1 MKVLRFSHDY
11 LVNTGGL
18 MGHLRALNRA
28 LVRTGR
34 VEVLQTFLV
43 GESQVEALEAAKKVR
58 RSGGH
63 WFEART
69 PIRVHPC
76 LVPMRTPGRTDMDST
91 PACNAFRTH
100 LARLLQQERPHLLHV
115 HLVRHR
121 IQVVALEAAR
131 EAGIPTVIT
140 HHEGRPA
147 TPEMA
152 EILREAH
159 RLADRVCAVTRFS
172 AAAFG
177 GSPVDYLG
185 FFVDRDFWNRK
196 AVTDRDRE
204 IWRQRLAPR
213 ETDRLLVYP
222 ARFIPRKNHEFL
234 IRGLDRLVR
243 SRAVRDSGLRVR
255 LALPGPTLPEGLP
268 FRARLEQLVSDLDLG
283 GHVTFLD
290 TLDPADLRAL
300 YAAAEI
306 VVYPALN
313 EGAGRSHLEG
323 MLLGCCPA
331 VSGDGGLVEYVRH
344 RVNGIVFSPD
354 RVDDLVRGL
363 ESILLS
369 DDLRLKLA
377 AAARETAAG
386 LTLDRYASDHLA
398 LYRALIE
405 ETRV

>member
-18 MGHLRALNRA
+18 MAHLRALNRA
-28 LVRTGR
+28 LVGTGR

-43 GESQVEALEAAKKVR
+43 GESQMEALEAGGRVSR
-58 RSGGH
+58 RDGV
-63 WFEART
+63 WYEAGT
-69 PIRVHPC
+69 PIRVLPC
-76 LVPMRTPGRTDMDST
+76 LVPMRTPGRTDMDSGT
-91 PACNAFRTH
+91 ACAAFRRH
-100 LARLLQQERPHLLHV
+100 LDELLRRERPHLLHV

-121 IQVVALEAAR
+121 IQVVALEAAGD
-131 EAGIPTVIT
+131 AGIPSVIT

-152 EILREAH
+152 EILRESY

-177 GSPVDYLG
+177 GPRVDYRG
-185 FFVDRDFWNRK
+185 FFVDRDFWNPG
-196 AVTDRDRE
+196 AVADRDRDA
-204 IWRQRLAPR
+204 WRRRLAPGAM
-213 ETDRLLVYP
+213 DRLLVYP

-234 IRGLDRLVR
+234 IRGMSGLVR
-243 SRAVRDSGLRVR
+243 SRAVRDAGLGVR

-268 FRARLEQLVSDLDLG
+268 YKSRLEKLVADLDLD
-283 GHVTFLD
+283 GHVIFLD
-290 TLDPADLRAL
+290 TLSPVELRAL
-300 YAAAEI
+300 YSASEV
-306 VVYPALN
+306 VVYPARN

-344 RVNGIVFSPD
+344 GVNGIVFSPN
-354 RVDDLVRGL
+354 RVDDLARGI

-369 DDLRLKLA
+369 EDLRRSLA
-377 AAARETAAG
+377 AAARETASG
-386 LTLDRYASDHLA
+386 LTLDRYASDHLS
-398 LYRALIE
+398 LYRGLIDE
-405 ETRV
+405 KRA

>member
-1 MKVLRFSHDY
+1 MRVLRFSHDY

-28 LVRTGR
+28 LVRTGQ
-34 VEVLQTFLV
+34 VEMLQTFLV
-43 GESQVEALEAAKKVR
+43 GESQMEALEAAGKVR

-63 WFEART
+63 WFESRS
-69 PIRVHPC
+69 PIRISPC
-76 LVPMRTPGRTDMDST
+76 RVPMRTPGRTDMDST
-91 PACNAFRTH
+91 AACSAFRHH
-100 LARLLQQERPHLLHV
+100 LEELLRRERPDLVHV

-152 EILREAH
+152 EILRDAY

-172 AAAFG
+172 AAAFS
-177 GSPVDYLG
+177 GSPVDYRG
-185 FFVDRDFWNRK
+185 FFVDRDFWNPD

-204 IWRQRLAPR
+204 IWRRRLAPGSM
-213 ETDRLLVYP
+213 DRLLVYP

-234 IRGLDRLVR
+234 IRGVHGLVR
-243 SRAVRDSGLRVR
+243 SRAVRDSGLHLR

-283 GHVTFLD
+283 GHVTFLN
-290 TLDPADLRAL
+290 TLSPNELRAL
-300 YAAAEI
+300 YAAAE
-306 VVYPALN
+306 VVAYPALN

-323 MLLGCCPA
+323 MLLDCCPI

-344 RVNGIVFSPD
+344 RINGIVFSPE
-354 RVDDLVRGL
+354 RLDDLVRGL
-363 ESILLS
+363 QSILLS
-369 DDLRLKLA
+369 DDLRRSLA
-377 AAARETAAG
+377 AAARETAAS
-386 LTLDRYASDHLA
+386 LTLDRYASDHLT

-405 ETRV
+405 ETRA

>member
-43 GESQVEALEAAKKVR
+43 GESQMEALESAGKVR
-58 RSGGH
+58 RRGGL
-63 WFEART
+63 WFEAQS
-69 PIRVHPC
+69 PIRVFPC
-76 LVPMRTPGRTDMDST
+76 LVPMRTPGRTDMDSD
-91 PACNAFRTH
+91 PACAAFRRH
-100 LARLLQQERPHLLHV
+100 LDELLQRERPDLLHV

-131 EAGIPTVIT
+131 EADVPTVVT
-140 HHEGRPA
+140 HHEGRAA

-152 EILREAH
+152 EILREA
-159 RLADRVCAVTRFS
+159 RGLADRVCAVTRFS

-177 GSPVDYLG
+177 GFPVDYRG
-185 FFVDRDFWNRK
+185 FFVDREFWNRD
-196 AVTDRDRE
+196 AVTNHDRE
-204 IWRQRLAPR
+204 AWRRRLAPGAM
-213 ETDRLLVYP
+213 DRLLVYP

-234 IRGLDRLVR
+234 IRGMAELVR
-243 SRAVRDSGLRVR
+243 SRAVRDAGLGVR
-255 LALPGPTLPEGLP
+255 LALPGPTLPEGFP
-268 FRARLEQLVSDLDLG
+268 YKARLEKLVTDLDLD
-283 GHVTFLD
+283 GHVIFLD
-290 TLDPADLRAL
+290 TLSPVELRAL
-300 YAAAEI
+300 YSASEV
-306 VVYPALN
+306 VVYPARN

-331 VSGDGGLVEYVRH
+331 VSDDGGLVEYVRH
-344 RVNGIVFSPD
+344 GVNGIVFSPN

-369 DDLRLKLA
+369 EDLCRSLA
-377 AAARETAAG
+377 ATARETAAG
-386 LTLDRYASDHLA
+386 LTLDRYASDHLT
-398 LYRALIE
+398 LYRGLIDE
-405 ETRV
+405 KRA

>member
-28 LVRTGR
+28 LAGTGR

-43 GESQVEALEAAKKVR
+43 GESQMEALDAAGRVNR
-58 RSGGH
+58 RGGS
-63 WFEART
+63 WYETRT
-69 PIRVHPC
+69 PIRVFPC
-76 LVPMRTPGRTDMDST
+76 LVPMRTPGRTDMDSDA
-91 PACNAFRTH
+91 ACTAFRHH
-100 LARLLQQERPHLLHV
+100 LDELLRREQPHLLHV

-131 EAGIPTVIT
+131 GAGIPAVVT

-152 EILREAH
+152 EILRESC

-172 AAAFG
+172 ASAFG
-177 GSPVDYLG
+177 GSHVDYRG
-185 FFVDRDFWNRK
+185 FFVDRDFWNPD
-196 AVTDRDRE
+196 AVADLDRE
-204 IWRQRLAPR
+204 AWRRRLAPGA
-213 ETDRLLVYP
+213 TDRLLVYP

-234 IRGLDRLVR
+234 IRGMAGLVR
-243 SRAVRDSGLRVR
+243 SRAVRDAGLRVR
-255 LALPGPTLPEGLP
+255 LALPGPTLPEGRPYRSGLQ
-268 FRARLEQLVSDLDLG
+268 QLASDLDLDA
-283 GHVTFLD
+283 HVIFLD
-290 TLDPADLRAL
+290 TLVPADLRAL
-300 YAAAEI
+300 YAAAQV
-306 VVYPALN
+306 VVYPARN

-344 RVNGIVFSPD
+344 GVNGIVFSPNH
-354 RVDDLVRGL
+354 VDDLVRGL

-369 DDLRLKLA
+369 EDLRRSLA
-377 AAARETAAG
+377 AAARETASG
-386 LTLDRYASDHLA
+386 LTLDRYASDHLT
-398 LYRALIE
+398 LYRGLIDE
-405 ETRV
+405 KRA

>member
-34 VEVLQTFLV
+34 IEVLQTFLV
-43 GESQVEALEAAKKVR
+43 GESQVEALEAAGRIR
-58 RSGGH
+58 RSGAL
-63 WFEART
+63 WYEART
-69 PIRVHPC
+69 SIPIFPC
-76 LVPMRTPGRTDMDST
+76 LVPMRTPGRTDMDSDT
-91 PACNAFRTH
+91 ACTAFRRH
-100 LARLLQQERPHLLHV
+100 LDELLRREWPHLLHV

-131 EAGIPTVIT
+131 GAGIPSVVT

-147 TPEMA
+147 TREMA
-152 EILREAH
+152 EILRESC

-177 GSPVDYLG
+177 GPRVDYRG
-185 FFVDRDFWNRK
+185 FFVDRDFWNPG
-196 AVTDRDRE
+196 AVADRDRDA
-204 IWRQRLAPR
+204 WRRRLAPKAR
-213 ETDRLLVYP
+213 DRLLVYP
-222 ARFIPRKNHEFL
+222 ARFISRKNHEFL
-234 IRGLDRLVR
+234 IRGMAGLVQ
-243 SRAVRDSGLRVR
+243 SRAVRDARLGVR
-255 LALPGPTLPEGLP
+255 LALPGPTLPEGI
-268 FRARLEQLVSDLDLG
+268 RYKSRLEKLVSDLDLN
-283 GHVTFLD
+283 GHVIFLD
-290 TLDPADLRAL
+290 TLSPLELRAL
-300 YAAAEI
+300 YSASEV
-306 VVYPALN
+306 VVYPARN

-344 RVNGIVFSPD
+344 GANGIVFSPNH
-354 RVDDLVRGL
+354 VDDLVRGL

-369 DDLRLKLA
+369 EGLRRSLA

-386 LTLDRYASDHLA
+386 LTLDRYASDHLT
-398 LYRALIE
+398 LYRGLIDE
-405 ETRV
+405 NRA

>member
-28 LVRTGR
+28 LVGTGR

-43 GESQVEALEAAKKVR
+43 GESQMEALEAAGRVSR
-58 RSGGH
+58 RGDL
-63 WFEART
+63 WYEAGT
-69 PIRVHPC
+69 PIRVFPC
-76 LVPMRTPGRTDMDST
+76 LVPMRTPGRTDMDSGT
-91 PACNAFRTH
+91 ACAAFRRH
-100 LARLLQQERPHLLHV
+100 LNELLRRERPHLLHV

-131 EAGIPTVIT
+131 DAGIPTVIT

-147 TPEMA
+147 TPEMS
-152 EILREAH
+152 EILRESC

-177 GSPVDYLG
+177 GPRIDYRG
-185 FFVDRDFWNRK
+185 FFVDRDFWNPG
-196 AVTDRDRE
+196 AVADRDRE
-204 IWRQRLAPR
+204 AWRRRLAPKAM
-213 ETDRLLVYP
+213 DRLLVYP

-234 IRGLDRLVR
+234 IRGMAGLVR
-243 SRAVRDSGLRVR
+243 SRAVRDARLRVR
-255 LALPGPTLPEGLP
+255 LALPGPTLPEALP
-268 FRARLEQLVSDLDLG
+268 YRSRLEKLVTDLDLD
-283 GHVTFLD
+283 GHVIFLD
-290 TLDPADLRAL
+290 TLSPVELRAL
-300 YAAAEI
+300 YSASEV
-306 VVYPALN
+306 VVYPARN

-344 RVNGIVFSPD
+344 GDNGIVFSPNQ
-354 RVDDLVRGL
+354 VDNLVRGL
-363 ESILLS
+363 KSILVS
-369 DDLRLKLA
+369 EDLRRGLA

-386 LTLDRYASDHLA
+386 LTLDRYASDHLT
-398 LYRALIE
+398 LYRGLIE
-405 ETRV
+405 ATRA

>member
-43 GESQVEALEAAKKVR
+43 GESQVEALEA
-58 RSGGH
+58 GGRAARTDGR

-69 PIRVHPC
+69 GIPIFPC

-91 PACNAFRTH
+91 EACNALRRH
-100 LARLLQQERPHLLHV
+100 LAQLLQQERPGLLHV

-121 IQVVALEAAR
+121 IQIVALEAAQ

-140 HHEGRPA
+140 HHEGQPA

-152 EILREAH
+152 EILRDAY
-159 RLADRVCAVTRFS
+159 RLSDRICAVTRFS

-177 GSPVDYLG
+177 GSPVDYRG
-185 FFVDRDFWNRK
+185 FFVDRDFWNPDS
-196 AVTDRDRE
+196 VGDHERE
-204 IWRQRLAPR
+204 SWRRRLAPGAM
-213 ETDRLLVYP
+213 DRLLVYP

-234 IRGLDRLVR
+234 IRGLHGVVR
-243 SRAVRDSGLRVR
+243 SRAVRDSGLGVR

-268 FRARLEQLVSDLDLG
+268 YKSHLEQLVSDLDLD

-290 TLDPADLRAL
+290 TLSPAELRAL
-300 YAAAEI
+300 YAAAQI

-331 VSGDGGLVEYVRH
+331 VSADGGLVEYVRH

-354 RVDDLVRGL
+354 RIDDLVRGL

-369 DDLRLKLA
+369 EDRRRSLA

-386 LTLDRYASDHLA
+386 LTLDRYASEHLT

-405 ETRV
+405 ETRA

>member
-43 GESQVEALEAAKKVR
+43 GESQLETLEATGKVR
-58 RSGGH
+58 REDGL

-69 PIRVHPC
+69 LIRVFPC
-76 LVPMRTPGRTDMDST
+76 LVPMRTPGRTDMDSDS
-91 PACNAFRTH
+91 ACTAFRRH
-100 LARLLQQERPHLLHV
+100 LDDLLRRERPHLLHV

-121 IQVVALEAAR
+121 IQVLALETAKDV
-131 EAGIPTVIT
+131 GIPTVVT

-147 TPEMA
+147 TPEMV
-152 EILREAH
+152 EILRESC

-177 GSPVDYLG
+177 VPRVDYRG
-185 FFVDRDFWNRK
+185 FFVDRDFWNPE

-204 IWRQRLAPR
+204 TWRRRLAPGPS
-213 ETDRLLVYP
+213 DRLLVYP

-234 IRGLDRLVR
+234 IRGMAGLVR
-243 SRAVRDSGLRVR
+243 SRAVRDTGMGVR
-255 LALPGPTLPEGLP
+255 LALPGPTLPEGRP
-268 FRARLEQLVSDLDLG
+268 YKSHLEELVSDLDLG

-290 TLDPADLRAL
+290 TLSPAELRGL

-306 VVYPALN
+306 VVYPARN

-344 RVNGIVFSPD
+344 RANGIVFSPD
-354 RVDDLVRGL
+354 RLDDLVRGL

-369 DDLRLKLA
+369 DNLRLSLA

-386 LTLDRYASDHLA
+386 LTLDRYASDHLT

-405 ETRV
+405 ETRA

>member
-28 LVRTGR
+28 LVGTGR

-43 GESQVEALEAAKKVR
+43 GESQMAALESAGKVTR
-58 RSGGH
+58 RGGLR
-63 WFEART
+63 FEART
-69 PIRVHPC
+69 PIRVFPC
-76 LVPMRTPGRTDMDST
+76 LVPMRTPGRTDMDSDT
-91 PACNAFRTH
+91 ACTAFRNH
-100 LARLLQQERPHLLHV
+100 LEELLRRERPDLLHV

-121 IQVVALEAAR
+121 IQVVALETAKG
-131 EAGIPTVIT
+131 AGIPTVIT

-147 TPEMA
+147 TTEMA
-152 EILREAH
+152 DILRESC

-177 GSPVDYLG
+177 VPGVDYRG
-185 FFVDRDFWNRK
+185 FFVDRGFWNAG
-196 AVTDRDRE
+196 AVTDGDRE
-204 IWRQRLAPR
+204 AWRRRLAPG
-213 ETDRLLVYP
+213 TMDRLLVYP

-234 IRGLDRLVR
+234 IRGLNGVVR
-243 SRAVRDSGLRVR
+243 SRAVRQAGLGIR
-255 LALPGPTLPEGLP
+255 LALPGPTLPEGFP
-268 FRARLEQLVSDLDLG
+268 YKTGLEKLVSDLELV

-290 TLDPADLRAL
+290 TLSPAELRAL

-306 VVYPALN
+306 VVYPARN

-354 RVDDLVRGL
+354 RIDDLVRGL

-369 DDLRLKLA
+369 DDLRLSLA

-386 LTLDRYASDHLA
+386 LTLDRYASDHLT
-398 LYRALIE
+398 LYRALTE
-405 ETRV
+405 ETRA

>member
-28 LVRTGR
+28 LAGTGR
-34 VEVLQTFLV
+34 AEVLQTFLV
-43 GESQVEALEAAKKVR
+43 GESQMEALEAAGKVR
-58 RSGGH
+58 RRDGH
-63 WFEART
+63 WYEART
-69 PIRVHPC
+69 PIRVFPC
-76 LVPMRTPGRTDMDST
+76 LVPMRTPGRTDMDSDT
-91 PACNAFRTH
+91 ACTAFRRH
-100 LARLLQQERPHLLHV
+100 LDGLLRRERPHLLHV

-121 IQVVALEAAR
+121 IQVVALEAAGA
-131 EAGIPTVIT
+131 AGTPAVIT

-147 TPEMA
+147 TPKMA
-152 EILREAH
+152 EILRESC

-177 GSPVDYLG
+177 GPRVDYRG
-185 FFVDRDFWNRK
+185 FFVDRDFWNPG
-196 AVTDRDRE
+196 AVANRDRDA
-204 IWRQRLAPR
+204 WRRRLAPGA
-213 ETDRLLVYP
+213 TDRLMVYP

-234 IRGLDRLVR
+234 IRGLHRVVR
-243 SRAVRDSGLRVR
+243 SRAVRDAGLGVR

-268 FRARLEQLVSDLDLG
+268 FKSRLEKLVSNLDLD
-283 GHVTFLD
+283 GHVTFLE
-290 TLDPADLRAL
+290 TLSPADLRAL
-300 YAAAEI
+300 YSAAQI
-306 VVYPALN
+306 VVYPARN

-344 RVNGIVFSPD
+344 RVNGIVFSPNH
-354 RVDDLVRGL
+354 VDDLVRGL

-369 DDLRLKLA
+369 DDLRRSLA

-386 LTLDRYASDHLA
+386 LTLDRYASDHLT
-398 LYRALIE
+398 LYRRLMDEKRA
-405 ETRV
+405 

>member
-28 LVRTGR
+28 LVGTGR
-34 VEVLQTFLV
+34 VDVLQTFLV
-43 GESQVEALEAAKKVR
+43 GESQMEALEAAGRIDR
-58 RSGGH
+58 RGGS
-63 WFEART
+63 WYEART
-69 PIRVHPC
+69 PVRVFPC
-76 LVPMRTPGRTDMDST
+76 LVPMRTPGRTDMDSDA
-91 PACNAFRTH
+91 ACTAFRRH
-100 LARLLQQERPHLLHV
+100 LDELLRRERPHLLHV

-131 EAGIPTVIT
+131 DAGVPAVIT
-140 HHEGRPA
+140 HHEGKPA

-152 EILREAH
+152 EILRQSR
-159 RLADRVCAVTRFS
+159 RLANLVCAVTRFS

-177 GSPVDYLG
+177 GPRVDYRG
-185 FFVDRDFWNRK
+185 FFVDRDFWNPD
-196 AVTDRDRE
+196 AVADLDRE
-204 IWRQRLAPR
+204 VWRRRLAPGR
-213 ETDRLLVYP
+213 MDRLLVYP

-234 IRGLDRLVR
+234 IRGLHGVIR
-243 SRAVRDSGLRVR
+243 SRAVRDAGLGVR

-268 FRARLEQLVSDLDLG
+268 FRSRLETLVSNLDLD

-290 TLDPADLRAL
+290 TLSPKDLRAL
-300 YAAAEI
+300 YAASEV

-344 RVNGIVFSPD
+344 GVNGIVFSPNH
-354 RVDDLVRGL
+354 VDDLVRGL

-369 DDLRLKLA
+369 EDLRRSLA

-386 LTLDRYASDHLA
+386 LTLDRYASDHLT
-398 LYRALIE
+398 LYRGLIDE
-405 ETRV
+405 KRA

>member
-1 MKVLRFSHDY
+1 MKILRFSHDY
-11 LVNTGGL
+11 LVNTGGM
-18 MGHLRALNRA
+18 MGHLRSLNRA
-28 LVRTGR
+28 LVRTGK
-34 VEVLQTFLV
+34 VEVFQTFLV
-43 GESQVEALEAAKKVR
+43 GESQMETLEAEGKVTR
-58 RSGGH
+58 TGGH

-69 PIRVHPC
+69 RIRVFPC

-91 PACNAFRTH
+91 EACTAFRSH
-100 LARLLQQERPHLLHV
+100 LEQLLRPVRPDLLHV

-131 EAGIPTVIT
+131 DAGIPTVIT

-152 EILREAH
+152 EILREAY

-177 GSPVDYLG
+177 GPRVHYRG
-185 FFVDRDFWNRK
+185 FFVDRDFWNPD
-196 AVTDRDRE
+196 AVEDNDRVSWQR
-204 IWRQRLAPR
+204 RLAPAPL
-213 ETDRLLVYP
+213 DRLLVYP

-234 IRGLDRLVR
+234 IRGLHGVVR
-243 SRAVRDSGLRVR
+243 SRAVRDSGLGVR

-268 FRARLEQLVSDLDLG
+268 YKSHLEQLVSDLDLD

-290 TLDPADLRAL
+290 TLSPAELRAL
-300 YAAAEI
+300 YAAAQI

-331 VSGDGGLVEYVRH
+331 VSADGGLVEYVRH

-354 RVDDLVRGL
+354 RIDDLVRGL

-369 DDLRLKLA
+369 EDRRRSLA

-386 LTLDRYASDHLA
+386 LTLDRYASEHLT

-405 ETRV
+405 ETRA

>member
-43 GESQVEALEAAKKVR
+43 GESQMEALESAGKVR
-58 RSGGH
+58 RSSGH

-69 PIRVHPC
+69 PIRVFPC
-76 LVPMRTPGRTDMDST
+76 LVPMRTPGRTDMDSDT
-91 PACNAFRTH
+91 ACDAFRSH
-100 LARLLQQERPHLLHV
+100 LARLLRQERPHLLHV

-131 EAGIPTVIT
+131 EAGVPTVVT

-159 RLADRVCAVTRFS
+159 RLADRACAVTRFS

-177 GSPVDYLG
+177 GSPVDYRG

-196 AVTDRDRE
+196 AVPDSDRE
-204 IWRQRLAPR
+204 TWRRRLAPR

-234 IRGLDRLVR
+234 IRGVARLVR

-268 FRARLEQLVSDLDLG
+268 FRARLEKLVSDLDLG
-283 GHVTFLD
+283 GQVTFLD
-290 TLDPADLRAL
+290 TLSPVNLRAL

-306 VVYPALN
+306 VVYPARN

-344 RVNGIVFSPD
+344 RANGIVFSPD
-354 RVDDLVRGL
+354 RLDDLVRGL

-369 DDLRLKLA
+369 DDLRLSLA
-377 AAARETAAG
+377 AAARETANG
-386 LTLDRYASDHLA
+386 LTLDRYASDHLT
-398 LYRALIE
+398 LYRALVE
-405 ETRV
+405 EART

>member
-28 LVRTGR
+28 LAGTGR

-43 GESQVEALEAAKKVR
+43 GTSQMEALEAAGKVR
-58 RSGGH
+58 RRSGH

-76 LVPMRTPGRTDMDST
+76 LVPMRTPGRTDMDSDT
-91 PACNAFRTH
+91 ACNAFRAH
-100 LARLLQQERPHLLHV
+100 LARLLQQERPQLLHV

-121 IQVVALEAAR
+121 IQVVALEVAR

-147 TPEMA
+147 NPEMA
-152 EILREAH
+152 EVLREAH
-159 RLADRVCAVTRFS
+159 RLSDRVCAVTRFS
-172 AAAFG
+172 AEGFG
-177 GSPVDYLG
+177 GSPVDYRG
-185 FFVDRDFWNRK
+185 FFVDRDFWNRE
-196 AVTDRDRE
+196 AVPDRVRE
-204 IWRQRLAPR
+204 TWRDRLAPR

-234 IRGLDRLVR
+234 IRGLHGVIR
-243 SRAVRDSGLRVR
+243 SRKVRDAGLGVR
-255 LALPGPTLPEGLP
+255 LALPGPTLPEGIP
-268 FRARLEQLVSDLDLG
+268 FKSRLEKLVSNLG
-283 GHVTFLD
+283 LEGHVTFLE
-290 TLDPADLRAL
+290 TLSPAELRAL
-300 YAAAEI
+300 YAAAQI
-306 VVYPALN
+306 VVYPARN

-331 VSGDGGLVEYVRH
+331 VSDDGGLVEYVRH
-344 RVNGIVFSPD
+344 GVNGIVFSPD
-354 RVDDLVRGL
+354 YVDDLVRGL

-369 DDLRLKLA
+369 EDLRRSLA

-386 LTLDRYASDHLA
+386 LTLDRYASDHLT
-398 LYRALIE
+398 LYRGLIDE
-405 ETRV
+405 KRA